1 MMPKY
6 KILKLWHKL
15 LELTERRQ
23 MTEKQIR
30 YWQQQFQ
37 HKMCIILHHKE
48 VSHQIISI
56 SMYSMDTVKCLSKL
70 AAISMWEVKFSS
82 NKILQFF
89 TVDGS

>member
-1 MMPKY
+1 
-6 KILKLWHKL
+6 
-15 LELTERRQ
+15 

-37 HKMCIILHHKE
+37 HIMCIILHHKE